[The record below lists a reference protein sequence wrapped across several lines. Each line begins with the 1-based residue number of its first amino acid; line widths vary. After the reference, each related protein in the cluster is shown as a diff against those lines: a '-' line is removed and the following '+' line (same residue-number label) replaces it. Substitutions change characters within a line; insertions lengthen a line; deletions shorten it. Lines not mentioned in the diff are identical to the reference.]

1 MECKTKRTFD
11 HRDEDTQGPY
21 KYTIVFADGSK
32 EIHRNAELDI
42 FSLRHE
48 LDHCAI
54 KSFKIE
60 LS

>member
-1 MECKTKRTFD
+1 MESKIKQSFD
-11 HRDEDTQGPY
+11 HKDSETQGPY

-48 LDHCAI
+48 LDHCSI